1 MNEPVVLVEDLEKVY
16 PGGVRALAG
25 VNFSAGQG
33 EIFGLLGPN
42 GAGKS
47 TTIGILTTIVRPTG
61 GRAVVGGHDVVRQA
75 LAVRR
80 AIGVVFQDSVLDN
93 EFSGLDNLRLHA
105 RLWRVPS
112 RDAEQRIASLAEL
125 IGLGDRIRDGVRT
138 YSGGMRRRLEIARA
152 LLAHPSVLFLDE
164 PTSGLD
170 PAVREEIWDL
180 VMQLRANE
188 GVTIILSTHYLEE
201 AEKVCDRVAIVN
213 KGSLVALDA
222 PGKLLQS
229 IGETVVELQFNGT
242 KPSMEEVRVSMP
254 LASRILLTGNR
265 ATIPV
270 TGDATA
276 ARLVMEQAQ
285 ASSLPLVGVGVRQS
299 TLNDVFLQL
308 TDGRAEAQRGA

>member
-1 MNEPVVLVEDLEKVY
+1 MNDSIVLVEDLEKVY
-16 PGGVRALAG
+16 PGGVHALTG
-25 VNFSAGQG
+25 INFSAGRG

-47 TTIGILTTIVRPTG
+47 TTIGILTTIVRPTR
-61 GRAVVGGHDVVRQA
+61 GRAVVSGHDVVRDA
-75 LAVRR
+75 LAVRQS
-80 AIGVVFQDSVLDN
+80 IGVVFQDSVLDN

-112 RDAEQRIASLAEL
+112 REAEQRIASLAEL

-152 LLAHPSVLFLDE
+152 LLAHPAVLFLDE

-180 VMQLRANE
+180 VMQLRASE

-213 KGSLVALDA
+213 KGSLVALEA
-222 PGKLLQS
+222 PRKLLQA
-229 IGETVVELQFNGT
+229 IGERVVELQFNGT
-242 KPSMEEVRVSMP
+242 KPSFEEVRASVPM
-254 LASRILLTGNR
+254 ASRILLTGNR

-270 TGDATA
+270 TGDAAA
-276 ARLVMEQAQ
+276 ARRLMEEAQ
-285 ASSLPLVGVGVRQS
+285 ASTLPLVGVGVRQS

-308 TDGRAEAQRGA
+308 TDGRAQAR

>member
-1 MNEPVVLVEDLEKVY
+1 MNASIVLVEELEKVY
-16 PGGVRALAG
+16 PGGVLALDG
-25 VNFSAGQG
+25 ISFSAGRG

-61 GRAVVGGHDVVRQA
+61 GRAVVSGHDVVSDA
-75 LAVRR
+75 LAVRQS
-80 AIGVVFQDSVLDN
+80 IGVVFQDSVLDN

-105 RLWRVPS
+105 RLWRVPA
-112 RDAEQRIASLAEL
+112 REAEQRIASLAEL

-180 VMQLRANE
+180 VMQLRASE

-213 KGSLVALDA
+213 KGSLVALEA
-222 PGKLLQS
+222 PRQLLQS
-229 IGETVVELQFNGT
+229 IGERVVELQFNGK
-242 KPSMEEVRVSMP
+242 KPSFEEVRASVPM
-254 LASRILLTGNR
+254 ASRILLTGNR

-270 TGDATA
+270 TGDAAA
-276 ARLVMEQAQ
+276 ARRLMEEAQ
-285 ASSLPLVGVGVRQS
+285 ASTLPLVGVGVRQS

-308 TDGRAEAQRGA
+308 TDGRAQAR